1 MMKIFYIY
9 LIKRSFYF
17 SFIILAAF
25 GLLDS
30 IFMFLSELENLSE
43 KYTFSN
49 ILKYVI
55 FTTPHRLMDFV
66 EGASLL
72 GVMIALGLSNQE
84 GNLNTLRTAGKSPM
98 NIVFVSSIGAL
109 ILSAS
114 LLMFDEIVFRKT
126 FVKAEVERNIT
137 LGKTL
142 QKDQNQI
149 WVNYNES
156 FLGFERIID
165 NNIYQPR
172 FIKIKNNKLEYS
184 ISASAAQINK
194 KNIIFPKESLF
205 KLYGESS
212 VSNQETFE
220 IPIQSTISIK
230 HIDNLGISDLIDYRN
245 FLSNSSIEQ
254 DILFKSHLDKALYKK
269 IYSPVSILLLI
280 MFFGS
285 LTFNSLRDSSVGGRV
300 LISVTGAFIYK
311 LFQDL
316 SIGIFISYQLPIFI
330 GVILPSLM
338 ILLMS
343 FLSFKRI

>member
-1 MMKIFYIY
+1 
-9 LIKRSFYF
+9 
-17 SFIILAAF
+17 
-25 GLLDS
+25 
-30 IFMFLSELENLSE
+30 
-43 KYTFSN
+43 
-49 ILKYVI
+49 
-55 FTTPHRLMDFV
+55 
-66 EGASLL
+66 
-72 GVMIALGLSNQE
+72 
-84 GNLNTLRTAGKSPM
+84 M

-142 QKDQNQI
+142 QKDQDQI
-149 WVNYNES
+149 WVNYDES

-184 ISASAAQINK
+184 ISANAAQINK
-194 KNIIFPKESLF
+194 KNIIFPKESLY

-254 DILFKSHLDKALYKK
+254 DVLFKSHLDKALYKQ
-269 IYSPVSILLLI
+269 IYLPVSILLLI

-300 LISVTGAFIYK
+300 LIAVTGAFIYK

-316 SIGIFISYQLPIFI
+316 SIGIFISYQLPTYI

-338 ILLMS
+338 LLLMS